1 MEVNNDYL
9 ARIAKHIKTGI
20 PYSNRTFECLSVRLK
35 IPQFTCITLQSLF
48 IACPEVEVIIAEK
61 AKTAFYRDM
70 IELQNFLMVCAIT
83 NLYRGVT
90 ITQEYFYYMEQLARF
105 LKAQINI
112 TQCSMLEE
120 KIIKLFDYGMID
132 YIIFNK
138 PEETFMVGEKMK
150 LTVGNITTIESVQA
164 QIYSFPPKSHGLTE
178 ELARHEIFL
187 VPYSQLNIPSPFQE
201 ISNLLIPLI
210 FIYISKRK
218 RKGCISHFG
227 IILIFL
233 QKEELLQ
240 IWGPGHQKMRCPFAS
255 EGHQIAQEDVV
266 ERLPRW
272 NGQYVYNAQNHFNLQ
287 PDLDTSEEIE
297 EENEE

>member
-1 MEVNNDYL
+1 M
-9 ARIAKHIKTGI
+9 
-20 PYSNRTFECLSVRLK
+20 
-35 IPQFTCITLQSLF
+35 F

-90 ITQEYFYYMEQLARF
+90 ITQEYFYYMEQPARF
-105 LKAQINI
+105 LKAHINM

-120 KIIKLFDYGMID
+120 KIVRLFDYGMID

-164 QIYSFPPKSHGLTE
+164 QIYFFPPKSHGLTE

-187 VPYSQLNIPSPFQE
+187 VPYS
-201 ISNLLIPLI
+201 
-210 FIYISKRK
+210 
-218 RKGCISHFG
+218 
-227 IILIFL
+227 
-233 QKEELLQ
+233 
-240 IWGPGHQKMRCPFAS
+240 
-255 EGHQIAQEDVV
+255 
-266 ERLPRW
+266 
-272 NGQYVYNAQNHFNLQ
+272 
-287 PDLDTSEEIE
+287 
-297 EENEE
+297 